1 MKKTIRLIASLCAI
15 FCLMTVPFSV
25 SAAKPSIISAEEW
38 EVLKITNKERAAEGL
53 GALSVFSDLQ
63 KVGDVRAKEI
73 TEVFSHDRPD
83 GSSCFTALNNI
94 PWSAC
99 GENIAAGQTG
109 PAEVMS
115 AWMTSPG
122 HRSNIMD
129 GNYKHIGIGY
139 TFKQASEYG
148 YYWVQ
153 MFVGGCQTT
162 AITKTDVLPVF
173 DTKGRLLSE
182 DVTLAVTC
190 NLHGTSYLPLES
202 VSYKCNAKSY
212 GKTTMTV
219 QYDGITATLPCTV
232 GFEDVSAKDWYF
244 DEVMYAVNNGLFK
257 GISETK
263 FAPDQAMTRAMLVT
277 VLYRMEGQPGV
288 QSGSAFKDVPQKSW
302 YTKAVTWAAEND
314 IVNGVGGGKFAPDDN
329 VTREQMA
336 AILYR
341 YSRFKE
347 KDVSARGDIS
357 VFRDKAQISSYAKTP
372 LRWAVGEKLIQGKEK
387 NQLDPRGS
395 ATRAEVA
402 TILQRYLEK

>member
-148 YYWVQ
+148 YY
-153 MFVGGCQTT
+153 
-162 AITKTDVLPVF
+162 
-173 DTKGRLLSE
+173 
-182 DVTLAVTC
+182 
-190 NLHGTSYLPLES
+190 
-202 VSYKCNAKSY
+202 
-212 GKTTMTV
+212 
-219 QYDGITATLPCTV
+219 
-232 GFEDVSAKDWYF
+232 
-244 DEVMYAVNNGLFK
+244 
-257 GISETK
+257 
-263 FAPDQAMTRAMLVT
+263 
-277 VLYRMEGQPGV
+277 
-288 QSGSAFKDVPQKSW
+288 
-302 YTKAVTWAAEND
+302 
-314 IVNGVGGGKFAPDDN
+314 
-329 VTREQMA
+329 
-336 AILYR
+336 
-341 YSRFKE
+341 
-347 KDVSARGDIS
+347 
-357 VFRDKAQISSYAKTP
+357 
-372 LRWAVGEKLIQGKEK
+372 
-387 NQLDPRGS
+387 
-395 ATRAEVA
+395 
-402 TILQRYLEK
+402 